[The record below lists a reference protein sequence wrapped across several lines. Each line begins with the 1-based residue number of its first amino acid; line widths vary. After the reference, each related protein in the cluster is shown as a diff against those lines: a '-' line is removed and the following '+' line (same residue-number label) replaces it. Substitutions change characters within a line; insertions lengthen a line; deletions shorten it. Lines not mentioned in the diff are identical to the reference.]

1 MALNYYQKLYAVER
15 KIKDK
20 PMEERQRIRQAQSVL
35 LWNQFIGWMEKHIH
49 QTTPESKFGKALHY
63 AYKLKDKLRFYSQT
77 GHLPISNQVAE
88 NAIRPFAIARKNFLF
103 YDTPKG
109 ASASANLYSLIMT
122 AKSHELD
129 PFYYLA
135 YVFKHL
141 PTAHTVEDVEK
152 LLPWN
157 VGSEQIKASFG
168 PVNRDV
174 Y

>member
-15 KIKDK
+15 KIQGKSQ
-20 PMEERQRIRQAQSVL
+20 EERLRIRQAESVP
-35 LWNQFIGWMEKHIH
+35 LWNQFIEWMEKHIH
-49 QTTPESKFGKALHY
+49 NTTPESRFGKALNY
-63 AYKLKDKLRFYSQT
+63 AYKLREKLKFYSQT

-109 ASASANLYSLIMT
+109 ASASANVYSLIMT
-122 AKSHELD
+122 AKSHGLD

-135 YVFKHL
+135 YVFKQL
-141 PTAHTVEDVEK
+141 PGAKTVEDVER

-157 VGSEQIKASFG
+157 VDGAEMKQSFG
-168 PVNRDV
+168 VVNRV
-174 Y
+174 LC

>member
-1 MALNYYQKLYAVER
+1 M
-15 KIKDK
+15 
-20 PMEERQRIRQAQSVL
+20 
-35 LWNQFIGWMEKHIH
+35 
-49 QTTPESKFGKALHY
+49 
-63 AYKLKDKLRFYSQT
+63 
-77 GHLPISNQVAE
+77 SNQVAE

-122 AKSHELD
+122 AKSHGLN

-141 PTAHTVEDVEK
+141 PEAKTVEDVEK

-157 VGSEQIKASFG
+157 VDSEQMKQSFG
-168 PVNRDV
+168 VVNRAV
-174 Y
+174 C